1 MVKLMNINQIK
12 YNDLIIKVLLFI
24 SIFILIIMRRPDIVT
39 NAQPWAE
46 DGTIW
51 IQNLYNNGLFDSI
64 IRPQNGYYQT
74 VARLIYSISL
84 VFGLEN
90 APLVANILSTIIRVS
105 FVLFVISKRFSYIDL
120 KFRAAFIGYF
130 LLMPNISEGYVNA
143 TNAQWYLAIYM
154 IAYLIADKPVSK
166 SWKIHDF
173 ILIVISSL
181 SGPFVV
187 FLALPYLIK
196 RVNENGGIIST
207 FKSINANDLA
217 FSACF
222 VIQFASIL
230 FSQSETRSSA
240 PLGAELF
247 LFCDIFYYKVV
258 RGLFL
263 DNNGIVGSRDSAHLL
278 ITAIFVSTILY
289 LAFKKSWRYVVVLL
303 SISLIIGFGLAKP
316 MMSLDKPQWDFFLLP
331 VGDRYFL
338 IPQLGIFCAILALI
352 STAEKYKNILLLAF
366 VAISFNYCAKSFSID
381 SLPDIK
387 YREQVEQFNNKN
399 NGETFVINSF
409 PPGWTITLIKK

>member
-12 YNDLIIKVLLFI
+12 SKDLIIRVLLFI
-24 SIFILIIMRRPDIVT
+24 SIFILIIMRRPDIIT

-74 VARLIYSISL
+74 IARLIYSISL
-84 VFGLEN
+84 TFGLEN
-90 APLVANILSTIIRVS
+90 APLVANILSTLIRIS
-105 FVLFVISKRFSYIDL
+105 FVIFVFSKRFSYIDIKL
-120 KFRAAFIGYF
+120 RILFIGYF

-154 IAYLIADKPVSK
+154 IAFLIAERPVNK

-173 ILIVISSL
+173 ILIVISAL

-187 FLALPYLIK
+187 FLSLPYLVK
-196 RVNENGGIIST
+196 RINENSGIIKT
-207 FKSINANDLA
+207 FKSINANDIA

-222 VIQFASIL
+222 VIQFSAIL
-230 FSQSETRSSA
+230 YSQSETRSAA
-240 PLGAELF
+240 PLGADLF

-278 ITAIFVSTILY
+278 ITAIFVLTILY
-289 LAFKKSWRYVVVLL
+289 LALKKSWRYAVVLL
-303 SISLIIGFGLAKP
+303 SISLIIGFGMAKP
-316 MMSLDKPQWDFFLLP
+316 MMSLEKPQWEFFLLP

-338 IPQLGIFCAILALI
+338 IPQLGIFCFLLALI
-352 STAEKYKNILLLAF
+352 STAKQYKNILLLAF
-366 VAISFNYCAKSFSID
+366 AVLSFNCCIKSFSID
-381 SLPDIK
+381 RLPDIN
-387 YREQVEQFNNKN
+387 YRGQVEQFKSKN
-399 NGETFVINSF
+399 PGETFVINSF
-409 PPGWTITLIKK
+409 PPGWAITLIKK